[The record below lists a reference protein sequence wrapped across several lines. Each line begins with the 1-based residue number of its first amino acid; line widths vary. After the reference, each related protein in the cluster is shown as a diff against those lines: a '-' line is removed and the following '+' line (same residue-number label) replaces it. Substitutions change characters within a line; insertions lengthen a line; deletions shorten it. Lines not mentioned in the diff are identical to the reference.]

1 MNKDL
6 KYIAYLTEEVS
17 EGNFSQSIK
26 ELPLD
31 DLHTND
37 VLIEVKWSSL
47 NYKDALSAKG
57 HKGITRNYPHTPGVD
72 AAGVVVKSDS
82 TEIKVGEEVIVTGH
96 DLGMNTYGGFSEYVS
111 VPEDWIVKLPTG
123 LTLRDSM
130 IYGTAGITAAICV
143 DQLLKHNLEPQ
154 KSRILVTGAT
164 GGVGSMSVAILNKIG
179 FEVIASTGKM
189 DKTDFLKKIGAS
201 EVMHRDEVYDTTG
214 KPLLKKRWEG
224 AIDTVGGNTLSTV
237 IRSTNHHGSIC
248 VVGLVESPELKL
260 NVFPFLQRG
269 VSVLGID
276 SAERG
281 IGIKRELWK
290 NLASQW
296 KPECLNEM
304 VKEVN
309 LKDIQKEIDAILEG
323 KQVGKTLINCEVQ

>member
-17 EGNFSQSIK
+17 KGNFSQSIK

-37 VLIEVKWSSL
+37 ILIKVKWSSL

-57 HKGITRNYPHTPGVD
+57 HRGITRNYPHTPGVD

-82 TEIKVGEEVIVTGH
+82 AEIKVGEEVIVTGH
-96 DLGMNTYGGFSEYVS
+96 DLGMNTMGGFAEYVS
-111 VPEDWIVKLPTG
+111 VPKDWIVKLPTG

-130 IYGTAGITAAICV
+130 IYGTAGITAAICI

-179 FEVIASTGKM
+179 FEVIASTGKL
-189 DKTDFLKKIGAS
+189 DKVNFLKNIGAT
-201 EVMHRDEVYDTTG
+201 EVIHRDEVYDTTG

-237 IRSTNHHGSIC
+237 IRSTNHHGSVC

-281 IGIKRELWK
+281 IDIKRELWK
-290 NLASQW
+290 NLASHW

-309 LKDIQKEIDAILEG
+309 LTDIQKEIDAILEG
-323 KQVGKTLINCEVQ
+323 KQVGKTLINCEVH

>member
-6 KYIAYLTEEVS
+6 KYIAYLTEEIS

-82 TEIKVGEEVIVTGH
+82 TKIKVGEEVIVTGH
-96 DLGMNTYGGFSEYVS
+96 DLGMNTFGGFSEYVS
-111 VPEDWIVKLPTG
+111 VPEDWIVKLPNG
-123 LTLRDSM
+123 ITLRESM

-189 DKTDFLKKIGAS
+189 DKTDFLKNIGAS
-201 EVMHRDEVYDTTG
+201 EVIHRDEVYDTTG

-237 IRSTNHHGSIC
+237 IRSTNHHGSVC

-281 IGIKRELWK
+281 IGIKRDLWK
-290 NLASQW
+290 NLASHW